1 MDYSIVEVILMR
13 PNIVIFGTPSC
24 GWCRKAK
31 DYFRASGYNFKY
43 IDVSKDASAMRDMV
57 RKTGQQG
64 VPQIWINNAA
74 VVGFD
79 KAKIEG
85 LLKK

>member
-1 MDYSIVEVILMR
+1 MR

-24 GWCRKAK
+24 GWCKKAK
-31 DYFRASGYNFKY
+31 DYFRVSGYNY
-43 IDVSKDASAMRDMV
+43 RYLDVSKDASALKDMV

-64 VPQIWINNAA
+64 VPQIWINNRAII
-74 VVGFD
+74 GFD

-85 LLKK
+85 LLQKKKH